1 MNNRV
6 TRHKKIM
13 ALISVVLVLVLTAF
27 DQFTKWLAVTRLKG
41 NDAFVIIP
49 KVFELRYLENR
60 GVAFGMFQGQKWP
73 ILLTSALLMTAI
85 LYLIIRMPKGLR
97 FDIFQIILV
106 FIFAGGV
113 GNMIDRFFL
122 GYVVDF
128 FYFVLIDFPIFNVAD
143 CYVVCATI
151 ALCILMFFGMNEEDL
166 DFISFKKRENKQEQ

>member
-1 MNNRV
+1 
-6 TRHKKIM
+6 M
-13 ALISVVLVLVLTAF
+13 ALISVLLVIMLTAF
-27 DQFTKWLAVTRLKG
+27 DQFTKWLAVTKLKG

-60 GVAFGMFQGQKWP
+60 GVAFGMFQDQKWP
-73 ILLTSALLMTAI
+73 ILFFSGLIMVAIIFLL
-85 LYLIIRMPKGLR
+85 LR
-97 FDIFQIILV
+97 LPEGWKFDILQILLIFIL
-106 FIFAGGV
+106 AGGV

-151 ALCILMFFGMNEEDL
+151 GLCILFLFVLEENEL
-166 DFISFKKRENKQEQ
+166 DFISFKKRENKQES

>member
-1 MNNRV
+1 
-6 TRHKKIM
+6 M
-13 ALISVVLVLVLTAF
+13 ALVSVVLVILLTVF
-27 DQFTKWLAVTRLKG
+27 DQFTKWLAVTRLRG
-41 NDAFVIIP
+41 NEAFVIIP

-73 ILLTSALLMTAI
+73 ILLTSALLMAVI
-85 LYLIIRMPKGLR
+85 LYLIARMPEGRR

-151 ALCILMFFGMNEEDL
+151 ALCLLMFFGMSEEDL
-166 DFISFKKRENKQEQ
+166 DFISFKKKETKQEQ